1 MRTSGII
8 LDAEVKGRLQEAS
21 FGGGQITRDF
31 GIMLFDKAELE
42 ALVSERDKAERGST
56 QQNEAGGADGD
67 RQATEL

>member
-1 MRTSGII
+1 LRTSEII
-8 LDAEVKGRLQEAS
+8 LDAGVKGRLQEAL

-31 GIMLFDKAELE
+31 GIMLFDKAEL
-42 ALVSERDKAERGST
+42 GST